1 MSAATE
7 LRHIT
12 SNPALVSVRHSQHL
26 HAHSPVRSPTSIS
39 IPSSPTSV
47 HSSSSA
53 IFERDIEPL
62 SPASPLTHIASPANA
77 HRIPRSKTTETI
89 EHSVPSVLDSA
100 AAILTSIQNANDV
113 AVVAP
118 APYSHS
124 FAGSGFASPIGSFR
138 SRSPSP
144 TIANF
149 SSQTQGRNSLL
160 LNIPQQQQQS
170 HHIPAAARPA
180 SIQTS
185 HVSPA
190 PPAIVTPTSA
200 YFSAADDESPSA
212 DSSHETTRIAI
223 DPSTTA
229 GSAPGLA
236 AAAPSTFSQPHSP
249 GSVTASPSTLS
260 KRLSFVSY
268 TDLLTSTP
276 TSTIPLSSLTS
287 AASAFEPP
295 PHISGV
301 AYPATASAAT
311 SLRGFPMG
319 YDAPGSGSHSG
330 SPKRARDA
338 QMLLAPGHPAT
349 LDDVGGEWERE
360 GLGRGLAERLDV
372 LYGTAHT

>member
-12 SNPALVSVRHSQHL
+12 SHPALVSMRHSQHL
-26 HAHSPVRSPTSIS
+26 RGHSPVRSPTSMS

-62 SPASPLTHIASPANA
+62 TPASPLTHLASPANA

-118 APYSHS
+118 AHHPAS

-144 TIANF
+144 TIA
-149 SSQTQGRNSLL
+149 QGRNSLL
-160 LNIPQQQQQS
+160 LSIPQQQ
-170 HHIPAAARPA
+170 HHPVRPP

-190 PPAIVTPTSA
+190 PPAIVTPI
-200 YFSAADDESPSA
+200 DDEAPA
-212 DSSHETTRIAI
+212 DSDSPT
-223 DPSTTA
+223 
-229 GSAPGLA
+229 
-236 AAAPSTFSQPHSP
+236 AAPIHGLTAPHSP
-249 GSVTASPSTLS
+249 ATATAAAVSVSASPSTAS

-276 TSTIPLSSLTS
+276 TSTVPLASLTV

-319 YDAPGSGSHSG
+319 YDAPSHSG

-338 QMLLAPGHPAT
+338 QVLLAPPGYPAT
-349 LDDVGGEWERE
+349 LDDAGGEWERE

-372 LYGTAHT
+372 LYGSAHT